1 METSKQEGDMRSLMI
16 RALVVVVLA
25 ALCVPARAQAPDKVL
40 VDGKIITLDGVFTIA
55 QALAIRGQRIV
66 AVGTTAEI
74 EKLKGPATETIDLN
88 GRTVIPGLID
98 NHAHWIR
105 AAEHW
110 HQEVRLDGV
119 TTRAQAIKMLTERVA
134 AARPGD
140 WIVTLGGWSEE
151 QFTDDARGFPLA
163 KLDRIAPNNPIVLQA
178 VYNHSYLNSAAMKL
192 AKIDEK
198 TPNPPGGVIEKDTSG
213 KPTGVVRGAG
223 GVAFVAAQVP
233 LPDREKW
240 IDNTKKLAADLN
252 AMGITAWLDA
262 GGRGMSPGH
271 YDSYK
276 YLSERGDLN
285 VRAFWTTI
293 RQAANAAEAERVIA
307 EIPQMKPFQGNDHF
321 DNVGWGETVYAPVTT
336 QLLRIESNTKPEDM
350 AMM

>member
-1 METSKQEGDMRSLMI
+1 MRSLMI

-163 KLDRIAPNNPIVLQA
+163 ELDRIAPNNPVVLQA

-192 AKIDEK
+192 AKVDEK
-198 TPNPPGGVIEKDTSG
+198 RPIRLVAASRRMRAVSRPAWCATPAASPSSRRRCRCRKRRSGSKTPGSLPPSSTPWASPPGSM
-213 KPTGVVRGAG
+213 P
-223 GVAFVAAQVP
+223 AA
-233 LPDREKW
+233 
-240 IDNTKKLAADLN
+240 AA
-252 AMGITAWLDA
+252 
-262 GGRGMSPGH
+262 
-271 YDSYK
+271 
-276 YLSERGDLN
+276 
-285 VRAFWTTI
+285 
-293 RQAANAAEAERVIA
+293 
-307 EIPQMKPFQGNDHF
+307 
-321 DNVGWGETVYAPVTT
+321 
-336 QLLRIESNTKPEDM
+336 
-350 AMM
+350 